1 MFSTNPLKNCIQM
14 ATQEQGGGGGG
25 GDQHLRGIEVG
36 DRRKN

>member
-1 MFSTNPLKNCIQM
+1 MFSTNPLKNCFQM
-14 ATQEQGGGGGG
+14 ATREQGGGGGG